1 MPPLDAVEIL
11 KEAILLERH
20 GRAFYQKV
28 AQQASQKEVR
38 EFFQAM
44 ADEETKHMEVLS
56 RQMKTLLDSGKFTAG
71 PAPAEATFSA
81 RVITP
86 ALVSQLEKAE
96 FESAAVAAAM
106 LMEKQ
111 AIELY
116 RHRQQQAGDPA
127 EKDLYRWLGD
137 WEEGHLELLARLD
150 QEIRQAIWN
159 QMGFEPF

>member
-1 MPPLDAVEIL
+1 MPPLNALEIL

-20 GRAFYQKV
+20 GKAFYQKV
-28 AQQASQKEVR
+28 AEQASQKEVR

-44 ADEETKHMEVLS
+44 AAEETKHMEVLT
-56 RQMKTLLDSGKFTAG
+56 RQMQALLDSGKFIQD
-71 PAPAEATFSA
+71 PAPAEADFSA

-86 ALVSQLEKAE
+86 ALVTQLEKAE
-96 FESAAVAAAM
+96 FEAAAVAAAM

-116 RHRQQQAGDPA
+116 RHRHEKSQDPA
-127 EKDLYRWLGD
+127 EKDLYGWLAK

-150 QEIRQAIWN
+150 REIRQAAWN

>member
-1 MPPLDAVEIL
+1 MPPLDQLEIL

-20 GRAFYQKV
+20 GKAFYQKV
-28 AQQASQKEVR
+28 AEQASQKEVR

-44 ADEETKHMEVLS
+44 AAEEVKHMEVLN
-56 RQMKTLLDSGKFTAG
+56 RQMKSLLDSGKFTG
-71 PAPAEATFSA
+71 DPAPAEATFSA

-86 ALVSQLEKAE
+86 ALVSQPEKAE
-96 FESAAVAAAM
+96 FEAAAVAAAM

-116 RHRQQQAGDPA
+116 RKRQKAAQDPA
-127 EKDLYRWLGD
+127 ERDLYHWLAN
-137 WEEGHLELLARLD
+137 WEEGHLELLAKLD
-150 QEIRQAIWN
+150 REIRQAIWN